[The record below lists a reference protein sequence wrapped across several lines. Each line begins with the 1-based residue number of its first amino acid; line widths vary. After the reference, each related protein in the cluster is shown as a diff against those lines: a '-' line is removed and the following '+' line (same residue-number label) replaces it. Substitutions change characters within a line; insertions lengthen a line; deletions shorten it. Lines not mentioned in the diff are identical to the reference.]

1 MTKRIKANGQKR
13 VTTGARIINRQ
24 TGKLTPVKHSKAQ
37 QVEVDSFTNQL
48 VAAFTEASMQAR
60 AENASLGIFSDSN
73 LSASQEQ

>member
-1 MTKRIKANGQKR
+1 MTKRIKANRQKR

-24 TGKLTPVKHSKAQ
+24 SGKLMPGKQSKAQ

-60 AENASLGIFSDSN
+60 AENARLGIFPNSK